1 MPRARVE
8 LDARTRW
15 ALRAASVVVLLVG
28 WELFA
33 RLSGTLFA
41 PPTAV
46 FGALVRTTVVEQTL
60 LWAVLGALR
69 NAAVGYAL
77 AVLVGVPVGFALGLS
92 EALRAA
98 FDPVLDALY
107 ATPVVALAP
116 LIVIWFGLDS
126 AGKVLLV
133 FVFAVFVVAINTE
146 AGVAETPAGSVDA
159 ARVFGAGPATVYGE
173 VYLRGALPQVLTG
186 LRLGAGRAVRGMV
199 AAELFLYADALG
211 TYLIDAGATFE
222 VARFLAGVVAL
233 SLTGLLAV
241 GAVAAVERGLL
252 RYRDRSAAE

>member
-1 MPRARVE
+1 
-8 LDARTRW
+8 
-15 ALRAASVVVLLVG
+15 
-28 WELFA
+28 
-33 RLSGTLFA
+33 
-41 PPTAV
+41 
-46 FGALVRTTVVEQTL
+46 
-60 LWAVLGALR
+60 
-69 NAAVGYAL
+69 
-77 AVLVGVPVGFALGLS
+77 
-92 EALRAA
+92 
-98 FDPVLDALY
+98 
-107 ATPVVALAP
+107 
-116 LIVIWFGLDS
+116 
-126 AGKVLLV
+126 V